1 MSLVGWGQDTINVW
15 TAVQNNDSL
24 MLIRDLDHINN
35 HRSMIISIENFK
47 QIMSR
52 PAPENEEEQGKQY
65 SNPLVPGKA
74 VEGQEDKKFIVA
86 NMTIFAQFDTAI
98 TKALLELKEVP
109 QNKRDNFEEEKKRE
123 FS

>member
-15 TAVQNNDSL
+15 TAVQNNDDL

-35 HRSMIISIENFK
+35 HRSMIIAIENFK

-52 PAPENEEEQGKQY
+52 PAPDNEEEQAKQY

-74 VEGQEDKKFIVA
+74 VEGQENLKIIVA
-86 NMTIFAQFDTAI
+86 NMTIFAQFDNAI
-98 TKALLELKEVP
+98 NKALLELKEVP
-109 QNKRDNFEEEKKRE
+109 QNKRDNIEEEKKRE